1 MILIVYTSELDNET
15 KGKVIPMSKDVNRI
29 VTLELGIIPNVP
41 DMFDVDPGTTSGWA
55 HYCSSTGKVECGQL
69 GPSCHQLELL
79 TLIEYKLALSPD
91 DSLELLFER
100 FEFRHFE
107 EALRRALRGYI
118 NQLRAGD
125 PNTMVKGRALNV
137 ITNKLSEIAES
148 IHTKYN
154 LVLDSR
160 EYIGTCKL
168 AAQRNPGRI
177 QLASQGASEALS
189 FATDNMLEAL
199 GWLVPTRGLPHAR
212 DALRH
217 LVKRLVSRYGVRHP
231 ITTACF
237 KAMKSDTRV

>member
-1 MILIVYTSELDNET
+1 M
-15 KGKVIPMSKDVNRI
+15 PKDVNRVI
-29 VTLELGIIPNVP
+29 TLDLGVIQDVP
-41 DMFDVDPGTTSGWA
+41 DMFTVDPGTTTGWA
-55 HYCSSTGKVECGQL
+55 YYCPSAGKVECGQL

-91 DSLELLFER
+91 NLLELLFER

-107 EALRRALRGYI
+107 EALRRI
-118 NQLRAGD
+118 LRAFVNDELRQGKIRSL
-125 PNTMVKGRALNV
+125 TV
-137 ITNKLSEIAES
+137 IIDRLSKIAES
-148 IHTKYN
+148 VHTKDN

-160 EYIGTCKL
+160 EYIGICKL
-168 AAQRNPGRI
+168 ATQRNTGQI

-189 FATDNMLEAL
+189 FATDNVLEAL

-217 LVKRLVSRYGVRHP
+217 LVKRLVSRYGVQHP

-237 KAMKSDTRV
+237 AAMKAKRSA